1 MRILTCL
8 ALTLLAVVPA
18 IAEDVT
24 PDEQLRYNR
33 DTYHPVTDILK
44 EKRGTVT
51 DEQLEALKEM
61 PLEAIWG
68 AVRSQGY
75 RNCQYVG
82 LKATRPEARMVGRA
96 LTIRYLPRRPDLVE
110 AMQQMAK
117 AGDWP
122 AGYNSRAAEDA
133 KPGDV
138 FVVDLGGEIEHGIF
152 FGDVSALGAQMSG
165 AVGAILYGSTR
176 DLGELKEMPEFPVFA
191 NGFHPNAAHQVGV
204 DWNTP
209 VRVGGV
215 TVLPGDVVVAEEE
228 AVLFFPPHIAGK
240 VIERARAIVD
250 KENFERTL
258 LRTKKFRFRDV
269 YPLNAA
275 LQKKYEELRQVNQE
289 KEEASE

>member
-8 ALTLLAVVPA
+8 ALALLAVVPA

-165 AVGAILYGSTR
+165 AVGAITKRSRSAARIGAQST
-176 DLGELKEMPEFPVFA
+176 PPA
-191 NGFHPNAAHQVGV
+191 NPSWMTTSNRLPRSNASMSA
-204 DWNTP
+204 
-209 VRVGGV
+209 
-215 TVLPGDVVVAEEE
+215 
-228 AVLFFPPHIAGK
+228 
-240 VIERARAIVD
+240 
-250 KENFERTL
+250 
-258 LRTKKFRFRDV
+258 
-269 YPLNAA
+269 
-275 LQKKYEELRQVNQE
+275 
-289 KEEASE
+289 